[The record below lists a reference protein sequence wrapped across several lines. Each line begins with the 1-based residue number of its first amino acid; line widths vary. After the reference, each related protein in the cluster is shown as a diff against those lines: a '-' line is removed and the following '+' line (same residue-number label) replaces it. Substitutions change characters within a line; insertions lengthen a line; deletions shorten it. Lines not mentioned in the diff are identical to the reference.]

1 MVAETTAGP
10 LAPAVRLVRARGVPA
25 QRLPAR
31 RPGAGPGTSH
41 PMGERSARE
50 TFGHNGSNACVAW
63 ADPTRRLAVAYLTAG
78 LPSGLDR
85 ARHPSEVSDAI
96 LAACP

>member
-1 MVAETTAGP
+1 MPG
-10 LAPAVRLVRARGVPA
+10 RA
-25 QRLPAR
+25 
-31 RPGAGPGTSH
+31 TSH

-63 ADPTRRLAVAYLTAG
+63 ADPTRRLAVAYLTAS